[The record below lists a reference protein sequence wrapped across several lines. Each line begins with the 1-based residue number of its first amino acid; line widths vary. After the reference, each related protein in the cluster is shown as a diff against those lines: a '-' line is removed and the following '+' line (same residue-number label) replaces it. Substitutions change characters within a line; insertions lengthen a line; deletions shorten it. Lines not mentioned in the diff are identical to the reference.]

1 MTDIFNGADPAPAVV
16 EPLVTN
22 TPQAPVIPPELSE
35 YVGAGKKYATIDEV
49 HKAFPNAQK
58 HISTLEEENRQ
69 LKEDNA
75 KRRTTEELLNDIQS
89 RVTPQ
94 SNGDTIPQKVDIP
107 DISSLVRQEVER
119 VKIEESYK
127 VNQKTVVDELTKV
140 YGDKAREKYAALATD
155 LGVTKEALN
164 QLALTSPTAFFKLA
178 GITPQAANRSGT
190 LTSDVTKVTNILSP
204 DPLSSKVPMNGSA
217 KDDALAIARARE
229 YVMKNLQS

>member
-1 MTDIFNGADPAPAVV
+1 MTDIFNEAD
-16 EPLVTN
+16 
-22 TPQAPVIPPELSE
+22 QAPVTPEPVVTLQQPPVVPPELAE

-49 HKAFPNAQK
+49 YKAFPNAQK
-58 HISTLEEENRQ
+58 HISTLEEENRTI
-69 LKEDNA
+69 KEELA
-75 KRRTTEELLNDIQS
+75 KRRTAEELLNDIQS

-94 SNGDTIPQKVDIP
+94 SNGDTIPPKVDIP

-140 YGDKAREKYAALATD
+140 YGDKAREKYAALATE
-155 LGVTKEALN
+155 LGVTKENLN

-178 GITPQAANRSGT
+178 GITPQTTTRSGT
-190 LTSDVTKVTNILSP
+190 LTNDVSTTRIVNTPDVT
-204 DPLSSKVPMNGSA
+204 SSRVPMNGNA

-229 YVMKNLQS
+229 HVMKNLQS

>member
-1 MTDIFNGADPAPAVV
+1 MTDIFNGAD
-16 EPLVTN
+16 
-22 TPQAPVIPPELSE
+22 QAPVVPEPVVTLQQAPVVPPELAE

-49 HKAFPNAQK
+49 YKAFPNAQK
-58 HISTLEEENRQ
+58 HISTLEEENRTI
-69 LKEDNA
+69 KEELA
-75 KRRTTEELLNDIQS
+75 KRRTAEELLNDIQS

-94 SNGDTIPQKVDIP
+94 SNGDTIPPKVDIP

-140 YGDKAREKYAALATD
+140 YGDKAREKYAALATE
-155 LGVTKEALN
+155 LGVTKENLN

-178 GITPQAANRSGT
+178 GITPQSTTKSGT
-190 LTSDVTKVTNILSP
+190 LTNDVNVNKFVSTQDNT
-204 DPLSSKVPMNGSA
+204 SSRVPMNGSA
-217 KDDALAIARARE
+217 KDDAAAIARARE

>member
-1 MTDIFNGADPAPAVV
+1 MTDIFNEAD
-16 EPLVTN
+16 
-22 TPQAPVIPPELSE
+22 QAPVTPEPVVTLQQAPVVPPELAE

-75 KRRTTEELLNDIQS
+75 KRRTAEELLNDIQS

-94 SNGDTIPQKVDIP
+94 SNGDTIPPKVDIP

-140 YGDKAREKYAALATD
+140 YGDKAREKYAALATE
-155 LGVTKEALN
+155 LGVTKENLN

-178 GITPQAANRSGT
+178 GITPQTTTRSGT
-190 LTSDVTKVTNILSP
+190 LTNDVSTTRMVNTPDVT
-204 DPLSSKVPMNGSA
+204 SSRVPMNGSA

-229 YVMKNLQS
+229 HVMKNLQS

>member
-1 MTDIFNGADPAPAVV
+1 MTDIFNGADQAPVAPEPVV
-16 EPLVTN
+16 TL
-22 TPQAPVIPPELSE
+22 PQTPVIPPELSE

-49 HKAFPNAQK
+49 YKAFPNAQK

-75 KRRTTEELLNDIQS
+75 KRRTAEELLNDIQS

-94 SNGDTIPQKVDIP
+94 SNGDTIPPKVDIP

-140 YGDKAREKYAALATD
+140 YGDKAREKYAALATE
-155 LGVTKEALN
+155 LGVTKENLN

-178 GITPQAANRSGT
+178 GITPQTTTRSGT
-190 LTSDVTKVTNILSP
+190 LTNDVSTTRIVNTPDVT
-204 DPLSSKVPMNGSA
+204 SSRVPMNGNA

-229 YVMKNLQS
+229 HVMKNLQS

>member
-1 MTDIFNGADPAPAVV
+1 MTDIFNEAD
-16 EPLVTN
+16 
-22 TPQAPVIPPELSE
+22 QAPVTPEPVVTLQQAPVVPPELSE

-49 HKAFPNAQK
+49 YKAFPNAQK
-58 HISTLEEENRQ
+58 HISTLEEENRVI
-69 LKEDNA
+69 KEELA
-75 KRRTTEELLNDIQS
+75 KRRTAEELLNDIQS

-94 SNGDTIPQKVDIP
+94 SNGDTTTSKVDIP

-140 YGDKAREKYAALATD
+140 YGDKAREKYAALATE
-155 LGVTKEALN
+155 LGVTKENLN

-178 GITPQAANRSGT
+178 GITPQTTTRSGT
-190 LTSDVTKVTNILSP
+190 LTNDVSTTRIVNTTDVT
-204 DPLSSKVPMNGSA
+204 SSRVPMNGNA

-229 YVMKNLQS
+229 HVMKNLQS

>member
-1 MTDIFNGADPAPAVV
+1 MTDIFNEADPAPVAPEPVV
-16 EPLVTN
+16 TLQ
-22 TPQAPVIPPELSE
+22 QAPVVPPELAE

-75 KRRTTEELLNDIQS
+75 KRRTAEELLNDIQS

-94 SNGDTIPQKVDIP
+94 SNGDTIPPKVDIP

-140 YGDKAREKYAALATD
+140 YGDKAREKYAALATE
-155 LGVTKEALN
+155 LGVTKENLN

-178 GITPQAANRSGT
+178 GITPQTTTRSGT
-190 LTSDVTKVTNILSP
+190 LTNDVSTTRMVNTPDVT
-204 DPLSSKVPMNGSA
+204 SSRVPMNGSA

-229 YVMKNLQS
+229 HVMKNLQS